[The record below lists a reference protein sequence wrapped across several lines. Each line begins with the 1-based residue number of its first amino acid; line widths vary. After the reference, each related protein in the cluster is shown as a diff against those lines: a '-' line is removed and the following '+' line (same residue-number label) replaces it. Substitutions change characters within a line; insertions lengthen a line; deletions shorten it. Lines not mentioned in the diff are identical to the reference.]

1 MKKLSAETKAAYDK
15 AVAAI
20 QEFATVFNAN
30 EPAPEQEELEMI
42 AEEQRD
48 FSRDLYNGFF
58 SGDDTVLMTVYDMRN
73 AEEENE
79 ES

>member
-1 MKKLSAETKAAYDK
+1 MKKLSAETKAAYNK

-20 QEFATVFNAN
+20 KEFATVFNAN